1 MLTSKMI
8 QQANTVLKEQ
18 YMFLNSRILKIITK
32 VEKQTQKTRRKI
44 TQINVIDKSY
54 EKWLI
59 QPNDW

>member
-32 VEKQTQKTRRKI
+32 VEKQIQKTRRKI